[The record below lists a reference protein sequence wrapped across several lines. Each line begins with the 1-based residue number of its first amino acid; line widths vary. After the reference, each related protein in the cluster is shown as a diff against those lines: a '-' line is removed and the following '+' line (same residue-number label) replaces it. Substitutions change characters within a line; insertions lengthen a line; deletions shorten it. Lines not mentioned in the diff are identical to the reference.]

1 MLRSFTAIANN
12 GIMLEP
18 KFISALYNPNTD
30 TARVSSKEEVGNPVS
45 EQAADDT
52 LRYMIN
58 VGTDPVYGTLYSH
71 DLQGQQFKLMA
82 MILQLNQVRR
92 KSQRRWSRVH

>member
-1 MLRSFTAIANN
+1 
-12 GIMLEP
+12 
-18 KFISALYNPNTD
+18 
-30 TARVSSKEEVGNPVS
+30 
-45 EQAADDT
+45 
-52 LRYMIN
+52 MIN

-92 KSQRRWSRVH
+92 KLPAKMVKGTLKVPTSTL